1 MYFYNFLYD
10 YEIDTILCSD
20 KKWTNEE
27 LLVILKDYKENH
39 KYSDTFYNDFLDYLV
54 DNYDFKDLEIEASL
68 DVYDMRSIDYSQAD
82 INFETPDY
90 PMTDLKNMF
99 ENCSGTID
107 IDTLYFSKEK
117 Q

>member
-10 YEIDTILCSD
+10 YEVDTILCSS

-27 LLVILKDYKENH
+27 LLTMLKDYKKNN

-68 DVYDMRSIDYSQAD
+68 DVYDMRSIDYSQVD

-90 PMTDLKNMF
+90 PMTDLKDMF
-99 ENCSGTID
+99 KNCSTTID
-107 IDTLYFSKEK
+107 IDTLDFSEEK
-117 Q
+117 

>member
-10 YEIDTILCSD
+10 YEIDTTLCSS

-27 LLVILKDYKENH
+27 LLVILKDYKKNN

-68 DVYDMRSIDYSQAD
+68 DVYDMRSIDYSEAD
-82 INFETPDY
+82 INFETPNC
-90 PMTDLKNMF
+90 PMTNLKDVF
-99 ENCSGTID
+99 KNCGATID
-107 IDTLYFSKEK
+107 IDTLDFSEEK
-117 Q
+117 

>member
-10 YEIDTILCSD
+10 YEIDTILYSN

-27 LLVILKDYKENH
+27 LLTILKDYKKNN

-68 DVYDMRSIDYSQAD
+68 DVYDMRSIDCSVED
-82 INFETPDY
+82 INFETPNY
-90 PMTDLKNMF
+90 PMTILKDVF
-99 ENCSGTID
+99 KDCGATID
-107 IDTLYFSKEK
+107 IDALDFSEEK
-117 Q
+117 

>member
-10 YEIDTILCSD
+10 YEIDTILCSN

-27 LLVILKDYKENH
+27 LLVILKDYKKNN

-68 DVYDMRSIDYSQAD
+68 DVYDMRSIDYSEAD
-82 INFETPDY
+82 INFETPNC
-90 PMTDLKNMF
+90 PMTNLKNMF
-99 ENCSGTID
+99 EKISFIILLRTM
-107 IDTLYFSKEK
+107 KK
-117 Q
+117 

>member
-1 MYFYNFLYD
+1 MYFYTFFYD
-10 YEIDTILCSD
+10 YEIYIILCSD

-27 LLVILKDYKENH
+27 LLVILKDYKKNH

-68 DVYDMRSIDYSQAD
+68 DVHDMRSVDYSEED
-82 INFETPDY
+82 INFETPNY
-90 PMTDLKNMF
+90 PMTDSKNMF

-107 IDTLYFSKEK
+107 IDTLYFSEK
-117 Q
+117 K

>member
-10 YEIDTILCSD
+10 YEIDTILYSN

-27 LLVILKDYKENH
+27 LLVILKDYKKNN

-68 DVYDMRSIDYSQAD
+68 DVYDMRSIDYSEAD
-82 INFETPDY
+82 INFETPNY
-90 PMTDLKNMF
+90 PMTNLKEVF
-99 ENCSGTID
+99 KDCSKTID
-107 IDTLYFSKEK
+107 IDTLDFSEEK
-117 Q
+117 

>member
-10 YEIDTILCSD
+10 YEIDTILCSN

-27 LLVILKDYKENH
+27 LLVILKDYKKNN

-68 DVYDMRSIDYSQAD
+68 DVYDMRSIDYSEAD
-82 INFETPDY
+82 INFETPNCL
-90 PMTDLKNMF
+90 MTNFKDVFKN
-99 ENCSGTID
+99 CGATID
-107 IDTLYFSKEK
+107 IDTLDFSEEK
-117 Q
+117 

>member
-1 MYFYNFLYD
+1 MYFYSFLYD

-27 LLVILKDYKENH
+27 LLVILKDYKKNH

-68 DVYDMRSIDYSQAD
+68 DVYDMRSIDYSEAD
-82 INFETPDY
+82 INFETPNC
-90 PMTDLKNMF
+90 PMTNLKDVF
-99 ENCSGTID
+99 KNCGATID
-107 IDTLYFSKEK
+107 IDTLDFSEEK
-117 Q
+117 

>member
-10 YEIDTILCSD
+10 YEIDTILCSN

-27 LLVILKDYKENH
+27 LLTILKDYKKNY

-68 DVYDMRSIDYSQAD
+68 DVYDMRSIDYDSSEIEVTPD
-82 INFETPDY
+82 IPIEHTLTNFENVFREC
-90 PMTDLKNMF
+90 NMRF
-99 ENCSGTID
+99 D
-107 IDTLYFSKEK
+107 IGDFLDK
-117 Q
+117 